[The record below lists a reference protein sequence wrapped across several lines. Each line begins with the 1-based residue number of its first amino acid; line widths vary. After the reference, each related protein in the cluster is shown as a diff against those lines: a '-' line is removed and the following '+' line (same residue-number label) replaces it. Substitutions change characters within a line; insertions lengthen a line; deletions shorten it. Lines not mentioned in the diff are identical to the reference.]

1 MAKHHSPAKLLN
13 LNAIDQLRSGRLSRR
28 VPQLLLGLIGYG
40 AAVMALVQSGL
51 GAASWNVLTEGIA
64 HQTGLSFGWTTNLI
78 AVVVLIAWIPL
89 KEMPGLGTI
98 LNVCLVGLAADWT
111 ALFLPP
117 AEGWIEKVVYFA
129 VGMVMFAFFD
139 ALYLGAQLG
148 AGPRDGIM
156 TGLTRVTRQ
165 PVQRVRTCI
174 EIIVA
179 ITGWLLGGTLGIGTV
194 LIALCMGPLLSL
206 FLPRT
211 IVAINWSAKAAPR
224 TKESE

>member
-1 MAKHHSPAKLLN
+1 MAKHDSPAKLLN
-13 LNAIDQLRSGRLSRR
+13 LNAIDQLRSGRLTRR
-28 VPQLLLGLIGYG
+28 MLQLLLGLIGYG
-40 AAVMALVQSGL
+40 AAVMVLVQSGL

-64 HQTGLSFGWTTNLI
+64 NQTGLSFGWTTNLI
-78 AVVVLIAWIPL
+78 AIVVLIAWIPL
-89 KEMPGLGTI
+89 REMPGLGTV

-111 ALFLPP
+111 ALILPP
-117 AEGWIEKVVYFA
+117 AEGGVEKVVYFA

-165 PVQRVRTCI
+165 PVRRVRTGI

-194 LIALCMGPLLSL
+194 LIALSMGPLLSL
-206 FLPRT
+206 FLPHT
-211 IVAINWSAKAAPR
+211 IVAINRPATSGHR
-224 TKESE
+224 TREPE